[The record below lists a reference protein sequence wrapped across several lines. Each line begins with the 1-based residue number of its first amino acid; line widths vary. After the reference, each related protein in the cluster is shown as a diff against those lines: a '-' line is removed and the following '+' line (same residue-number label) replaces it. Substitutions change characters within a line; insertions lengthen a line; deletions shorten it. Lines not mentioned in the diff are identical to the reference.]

1 MGVGGGT
8 GGADAR
14 DVSGN
19 QPWHTAVHV
28 AAEKGDL
35 AVARTLLELGADPNI
50 FDKHYQ
56 STPLGWAC
64 YFDQPAVA
72 ELLEPVTRG
81 ESPTGQQ

>member
-35 AVARTLLELGADPNI
+35 AVARTLLELGADPYI

-56 STPLGWAC
+56 STPSAG
-64 YFDQPAVA
+64 PATSTN
-72 ELLEPVTRG
+72 PQWPSCSNR
-81 ESPTGQQ
+81 